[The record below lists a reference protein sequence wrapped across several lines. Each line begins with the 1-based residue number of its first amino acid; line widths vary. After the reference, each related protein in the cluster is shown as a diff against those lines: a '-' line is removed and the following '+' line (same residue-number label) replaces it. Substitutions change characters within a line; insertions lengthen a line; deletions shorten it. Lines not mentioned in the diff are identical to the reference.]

1 MRFTY
6 LNCRNNNLLST
17 SERHPKALENYIK
30 LCFFHRA
37 RSVKSSLP
45 NANCVRKVSY
55 CVFSSEISTCVFLCL
70 AFSIHTFAES
80 SMKARAMGPTVR
92 ASNHGGCFSVL
103 LIRIL
108 CFYRLQPKFN
118 LEKERSFDKCYSF
131 TVTVDQNV
139 KSRYQKQSKAM
150 RKKRG
155 GEIENHTFGCMFK
168 E

>member
-1 MRFTY
+1 MFFSQSKKWKI
-6 LNCRNNNLLST
+6 LS
-17 SERHPKALENYIK
+17 SKCK
-30 LCFFHRA
+30 LC
-37 RSVKSSLP
+37 SESELL
-45 NANCVRKVSY
+45 CM
-55 CVFSSEISTCVFLCL
+55 CEISTCVFLCL